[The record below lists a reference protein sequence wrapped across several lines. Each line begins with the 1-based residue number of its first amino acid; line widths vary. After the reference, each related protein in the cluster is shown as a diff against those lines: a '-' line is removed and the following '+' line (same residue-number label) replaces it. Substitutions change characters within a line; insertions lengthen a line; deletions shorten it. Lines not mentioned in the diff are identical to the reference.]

1 MHVAEVCTSDNKIR
15 YVVLDEEG
23 NFIEPITR
31 YLKFLDL
38 CDRSSNTLRT
48 YATNLMLFFRYLKQ
62 KKLDFYNVTIDDMAG
77 FVYWLKQPYELV
89 DILPSQPIKQPRTN
103 RTINSIVKTVSS
115 FYSYLWRSETIP
127 TDLNS
132 KLHTQ
137 LPWYHS
143 SYKGFLHGIIKDRSI
158 SKNILKQPIP
168 KQRPKIITLEQV
180 QQLITACNNQRD
192 RLLLAILYESGIRI
206 GEALSL
212 WLEDIDLARYQIQI
226 KDHGDLPNKASIK
239 TLAAIRKIQVSPE
252 LIYQITDYV
261 AIRHTESV
269 NTNHLFIKEKG
280 LNSGQPLDY
289 IDVSNLFHRLRKKTG
304 INASAHTLRHT
315 SLTNLAKAGMKPEI
329 LRVRAGHTNFQYTYQ
344 LYIHPDEK
352 DLNEAWKKINLYN
365 FDIDKEI

>member
-1 MHVAEVCTSDNKIR
+1 MRVAEVCTSDKKIK
-15 YVVLDEEG
+15 YVVLDDDG
-23 NFIEPITR
+23 NFIEPIAR

-38 CDRSSNTLRT
+38 CERSNNTLRT
-48 YATNLMLFFRYLKQ
+48 YAINLMLFFRYLKQ
-62 KKLDFYNVTIDDMAG
+62 ENLDFHNVTIDEMAG
-77 FVYWLKQPYELV
+77 FIYWLKQPYKS
-89 DILPSQPIKQPRTN
+89 IPIPATQPIKQTRANT
-103 RTINSIVKTVSS
+103 TINHVVKTVSN
-115 FYSYLWRSETIP
+115 FYSYLWRSETVP

-137 LPWYHS
+137 LRWYHS
-143 SYKGFLHGIIKDRSI
+143 SYKSFLHGIIKDRSI

-180 QQLITACNNQRD
+180 QQLIAACKNQRD

-239 TLAAIRKIQVSPE
+239 TSAAIRKIQVSPE
-252 LIYQITDYV
+252 LVYQIMDYV
-261 AIRHTESV
+261 AVTHTENV

-280 LNSGQPLDY
+280 INYGQPLDY
-289 IDVSNLFHRLRKKTG
+289 IDVSNLFHRLKRKTG

-315 SLTNLAKAGMKPEI
+315 SLTNLAKAGMKPEM
-329 LRVRAGHTNFQYTYQ
+329 LRIRAGHTNFQYTYQ
-344 LYIHPDEK
+344 LYIHPDET
-352 DLNEAWKKINLYN
+352 DLSESWKKINLN
-365 FDIDKEI
+365 KEFSL